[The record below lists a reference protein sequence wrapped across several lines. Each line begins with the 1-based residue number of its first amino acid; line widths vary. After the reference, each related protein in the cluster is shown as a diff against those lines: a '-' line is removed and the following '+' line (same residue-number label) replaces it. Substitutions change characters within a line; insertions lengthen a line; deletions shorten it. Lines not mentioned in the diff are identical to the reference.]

1 MKLSTVAENVGKG
14 LVAGFVGTVA
24 MTVSSTIEQKV
35 RGREASSA
43 PAKAAEKVL
52 GIEKFQSDAAEQRFS
67 TLVHWAYGTG
77 WGVARGVLRSM
88 GLSPPA
94 ATAAHFL
101 AIWGG
106 AAVTLPALDVAPP
119 ITAWGKEEI
128 AIDAWH
134 HLVYVTAVAVAYEAL
149 DRRANGRG

>member
-1 MKLSTVAENVGKG
+1 MKLSSVAENIGKG
-14 LVAGFVGTVA
+14 LAAGLLGTVA

-77 WGVARGVLRSM
+77 WGVARGVLRSV
-88 GLSPPA
+88 GLPPPA
-94 ATAAHFL
+94 ATPAHFL

-119 ITAWGKEEI
+119 ITAWGREEI

-134 HLVYVTAVAVAYEAL
+134 HLVYVTAVALAYEAL
-149 DRRANGRG
+149 DRRGNGRG

>member
-1 MKLSTVAENVGKG
+1 MVTPMVMAQNIGKG
-14 LVAGFVGTVA
+14 LLAGLVGTVA

-35 RGREASSA
+35 REREASTA

-52 GIEKFQSDAAEQRFS
+52 GIEKFESEGAEQRFS

-77 WGVARGVLRSM
+77 WGAMRGLLRTL
-88 GLSPPA
+88 GLPPA
-94 ATAAHFL
+94 AATAGHFA

-106 AAVTLPALDVAPP
+106 AAVMLPALDVAPP
-119 ITAWGKEEI
+119 ITTWEREEV

-134 HLVYVTAVAVAYEAL
+134 HAVYAVAAGIAYDLL
-149 DRRANGRG
+149 DRRG

>member
-77 WGVARGVLRSM
+77 WGVARGALRTV
-88 GLSPPA
+88 GLSPSA
-94 ATAAHFL
+94 ATAGHFA

-106 AAVTLPALDVAPP
+106 AAVTLPA
-119 ITAWGKEEI
+119 
-128 AIDAWH
+128 
-134 HLVYVTAVAVAYEAL
+134 
-149 DRRANGRG
+149 